1 MGRSNMQQKIFKG
14 LKILLII
21 MAFSFHANDYH
32 DVSWMIILIFWFT
45 FSVESAISSYK
56 EGKKIFLSIDI
67 ILAITALT
75 LFIFGLIKYY

>member
-1 MGRSNMQQKIFKG
+1 MQQKIFKG

-45 FSVESAISSYK
+45 LALNPQFQVTKRAK
-56 EGKKIFLSIDI
+56 RFFL
-67 ILAITALT
+67 A
-75 LFIFGLIKYY
+75 